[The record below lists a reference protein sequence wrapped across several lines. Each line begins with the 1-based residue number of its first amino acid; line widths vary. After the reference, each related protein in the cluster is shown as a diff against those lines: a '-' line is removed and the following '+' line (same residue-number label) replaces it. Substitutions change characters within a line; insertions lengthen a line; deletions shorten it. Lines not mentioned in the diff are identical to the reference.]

1 MIINSEIKKKKV
13 VIINQVSRRRTRK
26 SYSNVHITSSTKF
39 LIGAF
44 DRLKPDFSCPCDAEI
59 VIPTDFIP

>member
-1 MIINSEIKKKKV
+1 M
-13 VIINQVSRRRTRK
+13 K